1 MTRDLTANSYAVLAL
16 LDALGGGS
24 SYDLKVAARSK
35 LSSFWTL
42 SHATA
47 YEEPLRLERLGY
59 LRSQAEN
66 SGRRRRVFEL
76 TEGGRAVLREWLQN
90 PVAEPIRLHDEAW
103 LKAFARGDEAGM
115 QERVDACGHLL
126 GIALEAARRGPR
138 AKRE

>member
-1 MTRDLTANSYAVLAL
+1 MTRDLTANSYAVLAV

-24 SYDLKVAARSK
+24 SYDLKGAAQSK

-59 LRSQAEN
+59 LRSRAED
-66 SGRRRRVFEL
+66 SGRRRRNFEL
-76 TEGGRAVLREWLQN
+76 TQSGRAVLREWLES
-90 PVAEPIRLHDEAW
+90 PAVEPTRLYDEAW
-103 LKAFARGDEAGM
+103 LKAFAKGDEAGM

-126 GIALEAARRGPR
+126 GIALEAALRGQR
-138 AKRE
+138 AERK